1 MEIKDAT
8 PIIDDKEFEFDF
20 YNKKDPV
27 LCHKNNLP
35 HWHQDGIIQYL
46 TFRLADSLPQV
57 KLKEL
62 AEKKEKWME
71 THPLPWDEETQID
84 YQDFINSR
92 LDHWLDSSYGEC
104 VLKNPQIR
112 KIVFDGLM
120 FFNNVKYRIYSF
132 VIMPNHVHVLL
143 SPIGEYKAIKE
154 IGKVKSFTAK
164 KINQLLGKEGAVWQR
179 EIFDRIVR
187 SGDHFMAYD
196 NYIINNPNGMQP
208 DSYDLYHL

>member
-8 PIIDDKEFEFDF
+8 PNIDDKEFEFEF
-20 YNKKDPV
+20 YKKNNPV

-112 KIVFDGLM
+112 KIVFANNDNKGIKLSKLM
-120 FFNNVKYRIYSF
+120 KFVRID
-132 VIMPNHVHVLL
+132 NL
-143 SPIGEYKAIKE
+143 S
-154 IGKVKSFTAK
+154 
-164 KINQLLGKEGAVWQR
+164 
-179 EIFDRIVR
+179 
-187 SGDHFMAYD
+187 
-196 NYIINNPNGMQP
+196 
-208 DSYDLYHL
+208 

>member
-1 MEIKDAT
+1 M
-8 PIIDDKEFEFDF
+8 
-20 YNKKDPV
+20 
-27 LCHKNNLP
+27 
-35 HWHQDGIIQYL
+35 
-46 TFRLADSLPQV
+46 R
-57 KLKEL
+57 
-62 AEKKEKWME
+62 
-71 THPLPWDEETQID
+71 
-84 YQDFINSR
+84 
-92 LDHWLDSSYGEC
+92 
-104 VLKNPQIR
+104 NPQIR

-120 FFNNVKYRIYSF
+120 FFNNVKYRLYSF